1 MNRKDRRA
9 ALKGASGDGGF
20 EAALGL
26 AMACCN
32 GGDWAGAERGFRAA
46 LRLRPD
52 IAECHANL
60 GAVLQAQGKL
70 VEAVAAFTKAARLK
84 PDSPE
89 TQFNLGAGLL
99 ALNRFA
105 EAVEPLRRAV
115 GLRPGYA
122 EAECNLGQA
131 LFGLKRWDEAVAA
144 HDRAI
149 AARPAFAIA
158 HNNRGAA
165 LAKLGRPEEALAAHR
180 RAIELESL
188 YAEAW
193 VNVGD
198 CLLSLGHPDQ
208 AVTAFERALDVAP
221 TLIEAINGLGIAW
234 RDLGQVERAEAAYRR
249 AIAQDPKFGK
259 GWANLCDVLALDGR
273 FAEAVEA
280 GRRAVVLIPDGAAA
294 HSCLGVAL
302 EGNGQG
308 EAALAA
314 YENAVKC
321 DPDHARA
328 QVNRALT
335 LLRRGRFAEGWAAQ
349 EWRWKLPEFTPLG
362 AAPPWRG
369 EDPSGRTILL
379 TTEQGYG
386 DTVHFVR
393 FAATLAAR
401 GARVVLRVAPP
412 LLRLMQGVA
421 GLAEVVSDAVPPP
434 SADFEVSLLSL
445 PHWLGVTEIP
455 PQAPYL
461 SAQPSRSWPS
471 PCIGLVWAGAAH
483 SAIYAPVDRR
493 RSLRPEQLAPLM
505 ALPAIT
511 WVSLQKDLPIPA
523 GIEDGLAEA
532 KDFADTAAV
541 IAGLDLV
548 ISVDTAVAHLAAA
561 MGKPVWLLSRFDAC
575 WRWMTDRED
584 SPWYPTLRL
593 FRQERAGEWGPVLER
608 VAEELC
614 RRTGACVGGGGV

>member
-9 ALKGASGDGGF
+9 ALKGSAADGGLD
-20 EAALGL
+20 AALGL

-32 GGDWAGAERGFRAA
+32 SGDMAGAERAFRAV

-52 IAECHANL
+52 FAECHANL

-70 VEAVAAFTKAARLK
+70 AEAVTAFTKAARLK
-84 PDSPE
+84 PDYPE
-89 TQFNLGAGLL
+89 AHFNLGAGLL
-99 ALNRFA
+99 ALGRAA
-105 EAVEPLRRAV
+105 EATPPLRRALA
-115 GLRPGYA
+115 LRPGFA

-131 LFGLKRWDEAVAA
+131 LFALERWDEALAA

-149 AARPAFAIA
+149 LARPGFAAA

-165 LAKLGRPEEALAAHR
+165 LAKLGRPEEALAAHT
-180 RAIELESL
+180 RAVELEPG
-188 YAEAW
+188 YAEAQ

-198 CLLSLGHPDQ
+198 ALLTLARPDQ
-208 AVTAFERALDVAP
+208 AAAAFGRALALAP

-234 RDLGQVERAEAAYRR
+234 RDLGQVEQAEAAYRR
-249 AIAQDPKFGK
+249 AVALEPKFGK

-280 GRRAVVLIPDGAAA
+280 GRRAIALIPDGAAA

-302 EGNGQG
+302 EGIGDS

-314 YENAVKC
+314 YEKAVAC

-349 EWRWKLPEFTPLG
+349 EWRWRLPEFTPLG
-362 AAPPWRG
+362 AAPLWRG
-369 EDPSGRTILL
+369 EDLAGRTILL
-379 TTEQGYG
+379 ITEQGFG
-386 DTVHFVR
+386 DTIHFVR
-393 FAATLAAR
+393 FSAPLAAR

-421 GLAEVVSDAVPPP
+421 GVAEVVSDAAPPP
-434 SADFEVSLLSL
+434 IADFEVSLLSL
-445 PHWLGVTEIP
+445 PHRLGLAEIP

-461 SAQPSRSWPS
+461 SVLPSRRWDGRTV
-471 PCIGLVWAGAAH
+471 GLVWAGAAH

-493 RSLRPEQLAPLM
+493 RSLRPEQLAPLL
-505 ALPAIT
+505 AVPGIT
-511 WVSLQKDLPIPA
+511 FVSLQKDQPA
-523 GIEDGLAEA
+523 PTGTEDGLADA
-532 KDFADTAAV
+532 QDFADTAAV

-575 WRWMTDRED
+575 WRWMTNRDD
-584 SPWYPTLRL
+584 SPWYPTLTL
-593 FRQERAGEWGPVLER
+593 FRQPRAGEWGPVLER
-608 VAEELC
+608 VAGEL
-614 RRTGACVGGGGV
+614 RRI